1 MIIPMAS
8 QLIKESIQDLKLS
21 NHTARRKLTGKMLD
35 YYEGENTAKYIDD
48 KFKAEAFR
56 EVPPL
61 FINFTHRFINKM
73 ARIYRTGAVR
83 NVNDVYSSL
92 TKFKNIKLKHVE
104 RIAKLLGTV
113 AMRIEYN
120 ERTQKLDY
128 HPIYHYHPFTYEHNP
143 LVPHAISYEINSSTD
158 DVSQEANPAYI
169 YLDNERTIRYSA
181 NGKVEEEI
189 EHNYGVLPVVFIHRE
204 PQIDSHFVAGATDI
218 IQANEAVNILFTEL
232 CLGGRFQAFGQP
244 VATGVYADSN
254 VIRAGTDETIIL
266 PEGASFDIVSPKGD
280 MRGLI
285 EIIKTI
291 METVAANNHLHID
304 FNRSGGEVP
313 SGIALIIRDLERRED
328 YEDYVDLWEMYEHEI
343 YNVEKAIM
351 SANNVSLPDDFGLD
365 FSEPE
370 YPKSTQDE
378 VLFNQF
384 MLDNNL
390 TSHSKLLQNYNNDL
404 TDEEAKQIIDEN
416 ITQNTDIKRR
426 TNEQGQSVIQRL
438 RQRGQTT

>member
-1 MIIPMAS
+1 MIYSLAKD
-8 QLIKESIQDLKLS
+8 LINDSIKNQKLDIHKKRQRWI
-21 NHTARRKLTGKMLD
+21 NKMLN
-35 YYEGENTAKYIDD
+35 YYEGENMAGYIANR
-48 KFKAEAFR
+48 FKIEAFK

-83 NVNDVYSSL
+83 NVSDSYSSL
-92 TKFKNIKLKHVE
+92 TKFKNIKLKHIE
-104 RIAKLLGTV
+104 RVAKLLGTV
-113 AMRIEYN
+113 ACRITYN
-120 ERTQKLDY
+120 SVKNKIDY
-128 HPIYHYHPFTYEHNP
+128 HPIYFYHPFMSDDDPLNP
-143 LVPHAISYEINSSTD
+143 IAIAYPIDILVDDISST
-158 DVSQEANPAYI
+158 QKQTYM
-169 YLDNERTIRYSA
+169 YLDDTMMIKYDG
-181 NGKVEEEI
+181 NGNVMEEV
-189 EHNYGVLPVVFIHRE
+189 EHNYGVLPVAFIHRE

-244 VATGVYADSN
+244 VVTGVYQDSS

-313 SGIALIIRDLERRED
+313 SGIALVIRDLERKED
-328 YEDYVDLWEMYEHEI
+328 YEDYVDLWQMYEHEI
-343 YNVEKAIM
+343 YDIEKAIL
-351 SANNVSLPDDFGLD
+351 SANNISMPDELGLD
-365 FSEPE
+365 FNEPE

-390 TSHSKLLQNYNNDL
+390 TSYSSLLKNYNNDL
-404 TDEEAKQIIDEN
+404 TDVQAKAIIEEN
-416 ITQNTDIKRR
+416 ITENTAIKRR

>member
-1 MIIPMAS
+1 MIDSLAKG
-8 QLIKESIQDLKLS
+8 LINDSIKNQKLDI
-21 NHTARRKLTGKMLD
+21 HKRRQRWINKMLD
-35 YYEGENTAKYIDD
+35 YYEGENMAGYIANR
-48 KFKAEAFR
+48 FKIEAFK

-83 NVNDVYSSL
+83 NVNNQYTSL
-92 TKFKNIKLKHVE
+92 TQFKNVKLKHIE
-104 RIAKLLGTV
+104 RVAKLLGTV
-113 AMRIEYN
+113 ACRIVYN
-120 ERTQKLDY
+120 PVKGRMDY
-128 HPIYHYHPFTYEHNP
+128 HPIYFYHPFMSDDDPLNP
-143 LVPHAISYEINSSTD
+143 IAIAYPIDNLVDDISST
-158 DVSQEANPAYI
+158 QKQTYM
-169 YLDNERTIRYSA
+169 YLDDTRMIRYDG
-181 NGKVEEEI
+181 NGGVIEES
-189 EHNYGVLPVVFIHRE
+189 EHNYGVIPVAFIHRE

-218 IQANEAVNILFTEL
+218 VQANEAVNILFTEL

-244 VATGVYADSN
+244 VATGVYADAN

-291 METVAANNHLHID
+291 METTGANNHLHVD

-328 YEDYVDLWEMYEHEI
+328 YEDYVDLWQMYEHEI
-343 YNVEKAIM
+343 YDIERAIM
-351 SANNVSLPDDFGLD
+351 SANNISLPDDLGLD
-365 FSEPE
+365 FNEPE
-370 YPKSTQDE
+370 YPKSVQDE

-390 TSHSKLLQNYNNDL
+390 MSYSGLLKSYNDDL
-404 TDEEAKQIIDEN
+404 TNEQAKAIMEEN
-416 ITQNTDIKRR
+416 ISENTAIKRR
-426 TNEQGQSVIQRL
+426 LNEQGQSVIQRI
-438 RQRGQTT
+438 RQKAETT

>member
-1 MIIPMAS
+1 M
-8 QLIKESIQDLKLS
+8 
-21 NHTARRKLTGKMLD
+21 
-35 YYEGENTAKYIDD
+35 
-48 KFKAEAFR
+48 
-56 EVPPL
+56 
-61 FINFTHRFINKM
+61 
-73 ARIYRTGAVR
+73 
-83 NVNDVYSSL
+83 
-92 TKFKNIKLKHVE
+92 
-104 RIAKLLGTV
+104 
-113 AMRIEYN
+113 
-120 ERTQKLDY
+120 
-128 HPIYHYHPFTYEHNP
+128 
-143 LVPHAISYEINSSTD
+143 PHAISYEINSSTD

-404 TDEEAKQIIDEN
+404 TDEEAKQIIDQN

>member
-1 MIIPMAS
+1 MIDSLAKG
-8 QLIKESIQDLKLS
+8 LINDSIKNQKLDI
-21 NHTARRKLTGKMLD
+21 HKRRQRWINKMLD
-35 YYEGENTAKYIDD
+35 YYEGENMAGYIANR
-48 KFKAEAFR
+48 FKIEAFK

-83 NVNDVYSSL
+83 NVSDSYSSL
-92 TKFKNIKLKHVE
+92 TKFKNIKLKHIE
-104 RIAKLLGTV
+104 RVAKLLGTV
-113 AMRIEYN
+113 ACRITYN
-120 ERTQKLDY
+120 SVKNKIDY
-128 HPIYHYHPFTYEHNP
+128 HPIYFYHPFMSDDDPLNP
-143 LVPHAISYEINSSTD
+143 IAIAYPIDILVDDISST
-158 DVSQEANPAYI
+158 QKQTYM
-169 YLDNERTIRYSA
+169 YLDDTMMIKYDG
-181 NGKVEEEI
+181 NGNVMEEV
-189 EHNYGVLPVVFIHRE
+189 EHNYGVLPVAFIHRE

-244 VATGVYADSN
+244 VVTGVYQDSS

-313 SGIALIIRDLERRED
+313 SGIALVIRDLERRED
-328 YEDYVDLWEMYEHEI
+328 YEDYVDLWQMYEHEI
-343 YNVEKAIM
+343 YDIEKAIL
-351 SANNVSLPDDFGLD
+351 SANNISMPDELGLD
-365 FSEPE
+365 FNEPE

-390 TSHSKLLQNYNNDL
+390 TSYSSLLKNYNNDL
-404 TDEEAKQIIDEN
+404 TDVQAKAIIEEN
-416 ITQNTDIKRR
+416 ITENTAIKRR

>member
-1 MIIPMAS
+1 MIIPMAN
-8 QLIKESIQDLKLS
+8 QLIKESIQDLKLN
-21 NHTARRKLTGKMLD
+21 NHKARRKLTGKMLD
-35 YYEGENTAKYIDD
+35 YYEGENTAKYIED

-92 TKFKNIKLKHVE
+92 TKFKDIKLKHVE
-104 RIAKLLGTV
+104 RIAKLLGTIAV
-113 AMRIEYN
+113 RIDYN
-120 ERTQKLDY
+120 ENTQQLNY
-128 HPIYHYHPFTYEHNP
+128 HPIYHYHPFTYDNNP
-143 LVPHAISYEINSSTD
+143 LNPFAISYEINSSTD
-158 DVSQEANPAYI
+158 DVSQDTSPAYI
-169 YLDNERTIRYSA
+169 YLDNERSIRYNA
-181 NGKVEEEI
+181 DGKVEEEI
-189 EHNYGVLPVVFIHRE
+189 EHNYGVLPVAFIHRE

-244 VATGVYADSN
+244 VVTGVYQDAN

-291 METVAANNHLHID
+291 METTGANNHLHVD

-343 YNVEKAIM
+343 YDIEKAIM
-351 SANNVSLPDDFGLD
+351 SANNVSLPNELGLD
-365 FSEPE
+365 FNEPE
-370 YPKSTQDE
+370 YPKSVQDE

-390 TSHSKLLQNYNNDL
+390 MSYSGLLKSYNNDL
-404 TDEEAKQIIDEN
+404 TDKQAKAIIEEN
-416 ITQNTDIKRR
+416 ITENTSIKRR
-426 TNEQGQSVIQRL
+426 ANEQGQSVIQRI
-438 RQRGQTT
+438 RQRAETT

>member
-1 MIIPMAS
+1 MIDSLAKG
-8 QLIKESIQDLKLS
+8 LINDSIKNQKLDI
-21 NHTARRKLTGKMLD
+21 HKRRQKWINKMLD
-35 YYEGENTAKYIDD
+35 YYEGENMAGYIANR
-48 KFKAEAFR
+48 FKIEAFK

-83 NVNDVYSSL
+83 NVNNQYTSL
-92 TKFKNIKLKHVE
+92 TKFKNIKLKHIE
-104 RIAKLLGTV
+104 RVAKLLGTI
-113 AMRIEYN
+113 ACRIVYN
-120 ERTQKLDY
+120 PAKGRMDY
-128 HPIYHYHPFTYEHNP
+128 HPIYFYHPFMSDDDPLNPIAIAYPIDNLVDDIGSTQKQTYM
-143 LVPHAISYEINSSTD
+143 
-158 DVSQEANPAYI
+158 
-169 YLDNERTIRYSA
+169 YLDDTRMIRYDG
-181 NGKVEEEI
+181 NGSVIEES
-189 EHNYGVLPVVFIHRE
+189 EHNYGVIPVAFIHRE

-244 VATGVYADSN
+244 VVTGVYQDSS

-291 METVAANNHLHID
+291 METTGANNHLHID

-313 SGIALIIRDLERRED
+313 SGIALVIRDLERRED

-343 YNVEKAIM
+343 YDIERAIM
-351 SANNVSLPDDFGLD
+351 SANNVSLPSELGLD
-365 FSEPE
+365 FNEPE

-378 VLFNQF
+378 VMFNQF

-390 TSHSKLLQNYNNDL
+390 TSYSKLLKNYNNDL
-404 TDEEAKQIIDEN
+404 TDEQAKAIMEEN
-416 ITQNTDIKRR
+416 ISENTVIKRR
-426 TNEQGQSVIQRL
+426 LNEQGQSVIQRL
-438 RQRGQTT
+438 RQRTETA

>member
-1 MIIPMAS
+1 MIDSLAKG
-8 QLIKESIQDLKLS
+8 LINDSIKNQKLDI
-21 NHTARRKLTGKMLD
+21 HKRRQRWINKMLD
-35 YYEGENTAKYIDD
+35 YYEGENMAGYIANR
-48 KFKAEAFR
+48 FKIEAFK

-83 NVNDVYSSL
+83 NVNNQYTNL
-92 TKFKNIKLKHVE
+92 TKFKNIKLKHIE
-104 RIAKLLGTV
+104 RVAKLLGTI
-113 AMRIEYN
+113 ACRIVYN
-120 ERTQKLDY
+120 PIKDRMDY
-128 HPIYHYHPFTYEHNP
+128 YPIYFYHPFMSDDDPLNPIAIAYPIDNLVDDIGSTQKQTYM
-143 LVPHAISYEINSSTD
+143 
-158 DVSQEANPAYI
+158 
-169 YLDNERTIRYSA
+169 YLDDTRMIRYDG
-181 NGKVEEEI
+181 NGNVIEES
-189 EHNYGVLPVVFIHRE
+189 EHNYGVIPVAFIHRE

-244 VATGVYADSN
+244 VVTGVYEDSS

-291 METVAANNHLHID
+291 METTGANNHLHID

-313 SGIALIIRDLERRED
+313 SGIALVIRDLERRED

-343 YNVEKAIM
+343 YAIEKAIM
-351 SANNVSLPDDFGLD
+351 SANNVSLPSELGLD
-365 FSEPE
+365 FNEPE

-378 VLFNQF
+378 VMFNQF

-390 TSHSKLLQNYNNDL
+390 TSYSKLLKNYNNDL
-404 TDEEAKQIIDEN
+404 TDEQAKAIMEEN
-416 ITQNTDIKRR
+416 ISENTVIKRR
-426 TNEQGQSVIQRL
+426 LNEQGQSVIQRL
-438 RQRGQTT
+438 RQRTETA

>member
-1 MIIPMAS
+1 MIDSLAKG
-8 QLIKESIQDLKLS
+8 LINDSIKNQKLDI
-21 NHTARRKLTGKMLD
+21 HKRRQRWINKMLD
-35 YYEGENTAKYIDD
+35 YYEGENMAGYIANR
-48 KFKAEAFR
+48 FKIEAFK

-83 NVNDVYSSL
+83 NVSSQYNDI
-92 TKFKNIKLKHVE
+92 TQFKNVKLKHIE
-104 RIAKLLGTV
+104 RVAKLLGTV
-113 AMRIEYN
+113 ACRIVYN
-120 ERTQKLDY
+120 PTKGRMDY
-128 HPIYHYHPFTYEHNP
+128 HPIYFYHPFMSDDDPLNPIAIAYPIDNLVDDIGSTQKQTYM
-143 LVPHAISYEINSSTD
+143 
-158 DVSQEANPAYI
+158 
-169 YLDNERTIRYSA
+169 YLDDTRMIRYDG
-181 NGKVEEEI
+181 NGTVIDEA
-189 EHNYGVLPVVFIHRE
+189 EHNYGVIPVAFIHRE

-218 IQANEAVNILFTEL
+218 VQANEAVNILFTEL

-266 PEGASFDIVSPKGD
+266 PEGATFDIVSPKGD

-291 METVAANNHLHID
+291 METTGANNHLHVD

-328 YEDYVDLWEMYEHEI
+328 YEDYVDLWQMYEHEI
-343 YNVEKAIM
+343 YDIEKAIM
-351 SANNVSLPDDFGLD
+351 SANNVSLPNELGLD
-365 FSEPE
+365 FNEPE
-370 YPKSTQDE
+370 YPKSVQDE

-390 TSHSKLLQNYNNDL
+390 TSYSGLLKSYNNDL
-404 TDEEAKQIIDEN
+404 TDEQAKAIIEEN
-416 ITQNTDIKRR
+416 ISENTGIKRR
-426 TNEQGQSVIQRL
+426 LNEQGQSVIQRI
-438 RQRGQTT
+438 RQRAETT